1 MMESGIRRAADS
13 AARLG
18 CKTANASAENL
29 KACSQSPKHCRP
41 RLPESQAR
49 FVEAGGVALEHDPLA
64 IRPASRLDPTG
75 TGRILRCHEEA
86 RQSMPHRSAPIP
98 AAVFQDSKPRRQR
111 PQSGSAKPNGL
122 SLSPLPESACDCD
135 AFYRETPTF
144 SALRQHRVETHDSE
158 AGSRC
163 HSPFRAGRAPKD
175 PTDAFTRIDP
185 AGCPAEKRPRR
196 GKKGAHQKYHARSMI
211 DDRRP
216 MNDDRSIGRN
226 QNGE

>member
-1 MMESGIRRAADS
+1 MMESGIRRTADS

-135 AFYRETPTF
+135 AFYRDTPTF
-144 SALRQHRVETHDSE
+144 SPCGSTA
-158 AGSRC
+158 SRC
-163 HSPFRAGRAPKD
+163 TTPKRAPDVTAASAPGAPQD

-185 AGCPAEKRPRR
+185 AGYPAEKRPRR

>member
-29 KACSQSPKHCRP
+29 KACSQSPKHCRH

-49 FVEAGGVALEHDPLA
+49 FVQAGGFAFEHGPLA

-75 TGRILRCHEEA
+75 TGRILSCHEEA

-98 AAVFQDSKPRRQR
+98 AAVFQGSKPRRQR

-135 AFYRETPTF
+135 AFYRDTPTF
-144 SALRQHRVETHDSE
+144 SALRQHRVEMHDSE
-158 AGSRC
+158 TDSGC
-163 HSPFRAGRAPKD
+163 HGPFRAGRAP
-175 PTDAFTRIDP
+175 
-185 AGCPAEKRPRR
+185 RPDRR
-196 GKKGAHQKYHARSMI
+196 VHEGRPSRLPSRKAPSSRQKGTHQKYHARSMI

-216 MNDDRSIGRN
+216 INDDRSIGRN

>member
-49 FVEAGGVALEHDPLA
+49 FVEAGGVALGHDPLA
-64 IRPASRLDPTG
+64 IRPASRLVPTG

-122 SLSPLPESACDCD
+122 SPSPLPESACDCD
-135 AFYRETPTF
+135 AFYRDTPTF
-144 SALRQHRVETHDSE
+144 SPCGSTA
-158 AGSRC
+158 SRC
-163 HSPFRAGRAPKD
+163 TTPKRAPD
-175 PTDAFTRIDP
+175 VTAPSAP
-185 AGCPAEKRPRR
+185 GAPRPDRR
-196 GKKGAHQKYHARSMI
+196 VHEGRPSRLPSRKAPSSRQKGAHQKYHARSMI

-216 MNDDRSIGRN
+216 LNDDRNIGRN